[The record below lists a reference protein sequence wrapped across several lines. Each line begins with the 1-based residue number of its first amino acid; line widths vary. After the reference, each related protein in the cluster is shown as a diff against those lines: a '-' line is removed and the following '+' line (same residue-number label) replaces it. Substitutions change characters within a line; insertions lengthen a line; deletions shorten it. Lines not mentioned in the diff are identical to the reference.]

1 MILTVA
7 LVLSEI
13 FVCRSNERL
22 FRQIFNFTFA
32 KGLNTQCL
40 GRTKTNVVL
49 SVAAVIGGI
58 DGNLVTPIL
67 PQINKCS
74 GREGFVRSVAV
85 TVAPLLLLGRA
96 FWLL

>member
-7 LVLSEI
+7 FSVI
-13 FVCRSNERL
+13 CYRR
-22 FRQIFNFTFA
+22 IFNFTFG
-32 KGLNTQCL
+32 KELNTQYI
-40 GRTKTNVVL
+40 GRTTTNVVL
-49 SVAAVIGGI
+49 SVIEGVD

-85 TVAPLLLLGRA
+85 SVAPLLLLGRA
-96 FWLL
+96 FWLLQAASGIGNLVT

>member
-7 LVLSEI
+7 FSVI
-13 FVCRSNERL
+13 CYRR
-22 FRQIFNFTFA
+22 IFNFTFG
-32 KGLNTQCL
+32 KELNTQYI
-40 GRTKTNVVL
+40 GRTTTNVVL
-49 SVAAVIGGI
+49 SVIEGVY

-85 TVAPLLLLGRA
+85 SVAPLLLLGRA
-96 FWLL
+96 FWLLQAASGIGNLVT

>member
-7 LVLSEI
+7 FSVI
-13 FVCRSNERL
+13 CYRR
-22 FRQIFNFTFA
+22 IFNFTFG
-32 KGLNTQCL
+32 KELNTQYI
-40 GRTKTNVVL
+40 GRTTRNVVL
-49 SVAAVIGGI
+49 SVAAVIEGVD

-85 TVAPLLLLGRA
+85 SVAPLLLLGRA